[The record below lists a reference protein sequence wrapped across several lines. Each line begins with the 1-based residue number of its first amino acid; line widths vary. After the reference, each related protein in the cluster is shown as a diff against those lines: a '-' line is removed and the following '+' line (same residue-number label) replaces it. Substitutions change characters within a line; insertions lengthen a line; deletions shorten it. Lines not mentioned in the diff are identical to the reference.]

1 MYLNLPRVASSG
13 GGDLSVNFVRPAGR
27 CDMETLVSS
36 VTVATSL
43 GTSSV
48 PVSGGNLS
56 AGGMGENPPRV
67 TVIGESLRFGDRN
80 PFTGESYAQS
90 WFADLPGYAAH
101 VVTTVLDIT
110 PGCWDGLVQRG
121 RVVEAIGGLDVCYP
135 VNEWLVWAARRWERP
150 ARSWEC
156 AECRGT
162 CVEPDPDGSLTG
174 WLGTPVQCWCVQGS
188 IEVAPTL
195 AVVSAGPDWG
205 APSRGLAASPGRGDE
220 RGVRLG
226 AVPLLR
232 RPAADR
238 HPLLANAVRGPA
250 RVRRRGGA
258 ATGPVLG

>member
-121 RVVEAIGGLDVCYP
+121 RVVEAIGGLDVSYP
-135 VNEWLVWAARRWERP
+135 VTEWLVWAARRWERP

-205 APSRGLAASPGRGDE
+205 GTFARTG
-220 RGVRLG
+220 GVAG
-226 AVPLLR
+226 AWR
-232 RPAADR
+232 
-238 HPLLANAVRGPA
+238 
-250 RVRRRGGA
+250 
-258 ATGPVLG
+258 